1 MAAGILKRIVTVFD
15 RRDSLVRLG
24 LLRHSLTRWL
34 TADLPTFLGQNS
46 NYRSDSSGCGSCG
59 VLGSDSPTVHVAGA
73 ASAISVR
80 F

>member
-46 NYRSDSSGCGSCG
+46 NYRSDS
-59 VLGSDSPTVHVAGA
+59 PTVHVAGA